1 MSVRKG
7 DRTQGKLEVLK
18 LATNLCIYTMQLCR
32 NEKIFPKSQRWLL
45 TQRIINEAL
54 DGMTC
59 VRRANA
65 TLVGEGTS
73 AADNFRYRHGQ
84 QVEAHAHYGA
94 LYSLVDLAYN
104 MGYIDSGRVENWTAM
119 ISDTDDKL
127 KAWMRSNQND
137 YLSKNK

>member
-18 LATNLCIYTMQLCR
+18 LATNLCTYTMQLCR

-45 TQRIINEAL
+45 TQRIMNEAL

-59 VRRANA
+59 IRRANA
-65 TLVGEGTS
+65 TSVGDGQT
-73 AADNFRYRHGQ
+73 AADNFRYRHSQ

-94 LYSLVDLAYN
+94 LYSLADLAYS
-104 MGYIDSGRVENWTAM
+104 MGYIDSDRAEHWAEM
-119 ISDTDDKL
+119 ISDTDEKL
-127 KAWMRSNQND
+127 KAWTRSNQND